1 MCEGRAAQT
10 WSLSCVNCTILNI
23 IYVMM
28 NAGRLAGEVL
38 MLSFGVLKAYQ
49 GIDEIESGTS
59 DDDSH
64 SQVNYLRKTECIR
77 NRLNSRDRSG

>member
-1 MCEGRAAQT
+1 
-10 WSLSCVNCTILNI
+10 
-23 IYVMM
+23 MM

-38 MLSFGVLKAYQ
+38 MLSEVLKAYQ
-49 GIDEIESGTS
+49 CIDEIESGTS